1 MLYIKF
7 VFLGQGMGI
16 EKAYNLEAWGPL
28 DDLNGTREQ
37 NGFGWGYCKTR
48 IVRVPFI
55 SRPWQ
60 PRENN
65 GSLIYI
71 LAAIS

>member
-1 MLYIKF
+1 LFTKFIYKQIGAVLQSIK
-7 VFLGQGMGI
+7 
-16 EKAYNLEAWGPL
+16 
-28 DDLNGTREQ
+28 
-37 NGFGWGYCKTR
+37 YCKTR

-55 SRPWQ
+55 SRILRPWQ